1 MIPKNQALGP
11 DVIVGEVMVTGHL
24 KTGMHGSTTS
34 ATKCEV
40 ARNSCINA
48 PNFQSYEFYTHIFP
62 LARRPIDF
70 LLTVIIM
77 LIRSDLLVEHSL
89 FFTITY
95 KKTFQFLPSISI

>member
-34 ATKCEV
+34 AAKCEV

-62 LARRPIDF
+62 LARRKIDF
-70 LLTVIIM
+70 LLPVIII
-77 LIRSDLLVEHSL
+77 LIRSDLIIKHYLSL
-89 FFTITY
+89 TIT
-95 KKTFQFLPSISI
+95 